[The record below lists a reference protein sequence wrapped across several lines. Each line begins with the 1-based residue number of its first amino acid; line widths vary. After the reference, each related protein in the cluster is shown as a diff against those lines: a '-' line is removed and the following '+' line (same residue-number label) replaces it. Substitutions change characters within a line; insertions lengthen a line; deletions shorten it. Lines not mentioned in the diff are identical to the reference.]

1 MTKLISRNPIQRF
14 KEGRKIIKAYEGFK
28 TKEGSTGNYYYTG
41 RDGKNYVASL
51 YGNKWVY
58 SLDDGNFKVIGDVPK
73 NYETTGGIKFYSDQ
87 GRALSREAIAR
98 TPRKPWT
105 PEQIKADRAAKKKIP
120 DTTVTVEQAE
130 KNNKANQG
138 KVTVNSNTNNKNSN
152 IKTDKN
158 VQSSA
163 DTGITSGKNSIN
175 FKTAFNNARNSGLQE
190 FTWRGQKYNTKKA
203 GEENYVWQNGNWVS
217 PNQSAL
223 TFKPIDNLSLELPKV
238 TVSDLAGLSGNTSV
252 VQPTKV
258 EPVIQPRNY
267 FNYTLPNYDL
277 IAQNRLKQ
285 SGIRTYLKQGGKFK
299 FSNKG

>member
-14 KEGRKIIKAYEGFK
+14 KEGRKIVKAKDGYVVTTPTNE
-28 TKEGSTGNYYYTG
+28 TIGNYIREKNRSLFGSGWRWYDTRNPRG
-41 RDGKNYVASL
+41 RDHVA
-51 YGNKWVY
+51 
-58 SLDDGNFKVIGDVPK
+58 LDKEVEVDGWILKPNGSKVAVVARNNSQQNSTSQRNPSKKGQVK
-73 NYETTGGIKFYSDQ
+73 VETQNSTNNQ
-87 GRALSREAIAR
+87 R
-98 TPRKPWT
+98 TIT
-105 PEQIKADRAAKKKIP
+105 N
-120 DTTVTVEQAE
+120 
-130 KNNKANQG
+130 NNKSDVGSQKTIVTQG
-138 KVTVNSNTNNKNSN
+138 N
-152 IKTDKN
+152 KN

-163 DTGITSGKNSIN
+163 DAGITSGKNSIN

-203 GEENYVWQNGNWVS
+203 GEENYIWQNGNWVS

-285 SGIRTYLKQGGKFK
+285 SGIRTYLKQGGNLKFK